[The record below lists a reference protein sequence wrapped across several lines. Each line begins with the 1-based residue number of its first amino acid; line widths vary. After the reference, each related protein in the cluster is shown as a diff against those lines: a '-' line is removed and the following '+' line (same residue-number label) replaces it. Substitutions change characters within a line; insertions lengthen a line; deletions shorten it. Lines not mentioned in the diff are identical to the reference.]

1 MKRRIFAA
9 VLSAAMILSLAAC
22 GGGGSSSSNPGSS
35 SSGVSSS
42 QPDASNPDA
51 SIPDA
56 SIPDGSNPDGSN
68 PDGSAP
74 DASTPDAA
82 TPDGSASGS
91 AGGSASSSEG
101 AGSSSS
107 SGDSSK
113 PGSPVI
119 TLNKTSVKLTKAGAT
134 FNLRYTIEPKTDAK
148 VTFTSSDEKVATVN
162 SKGVI
167 TAVAPGKADIT
178 AKCDGAESVT
188 ASVECSWKEE
198 NSSSGSNT
206 GSTVVKLNSSS
217 ITLSA
222 AGETYQ
228 LTATVE
234 PKSSQKLEFYSS
246 NPKVATV
253 SADGLITAVAPGK
266 VTITVNC
273 GGASAIA
280 SVNCSW
286 TETATPPAKNVDLS
300 AFYSTITG
308 KYEFGFLELADSSIL
323 DNVYPG
329 LSGIS
334 AEQMLVYVCMI
345 SMNNG
350 EFGLV
355 QVKDSKDVDAVKAA
369 FQARIDY
376 MVGDGNGPGGAQ
388 YPMAMDQWE
397 NNSRIVSNGNYVMM
411 IVHENCDD
419 IVNEFNALF

>member
-1 MKRRIFAA
+1 
-9 VLSAAMILSLAAC
+9 
-22 GGGGSSSSNPGSS
+22 
-35 SSGVSSS
+35 
-42 QPDASNPDA
+42 
-51 SIPDA
+51 
-56 SIPDGSNPDGSN
+56 
-68 PDGSAP
+68 
-74 DASTPDAA
+74 
-82 TPDGSASGS
+82 
-91 AGGSASSSEG
+91 
-101 AGSSSS
+101 
-107 SGDSSK
+107 
-113 PGSPVI
+113 
-119 TLNKTSVKLTKAGAT
+119 VKLTKAGAT

-253 SADGLITAVAPGK
+253 SSDGLITAVAPGK

-286 TETATPPAKNVDLS
+286 SETATPPAKNVDLS

-308 KYEFGFLELADSSIL
+308 KYEFGFLELADDTIL
-323 DNVYPG
+323 GQLYSGMSGVGLEQNQVYYC
-329 LSGIS
+329 
-334 AEQMLVYVCMI
+334 AV

-350 EFGLV
+350 EIAMV
-355 QVKDSKDVDAVKAA
+355 QVKDSKDVDTVKAA

-397 NNSRIVSNGNYVMM
+397 NNSRIVANGNYVMM
-411 IVHENCDD
+411 VVHENCDD
-419 IVNEFNALF
+419 IVKEFKALF

>member
-22 GGGGSSSSNPGSS
+22 GGGGGSSSSNPGSS

-82 TPDGSASGS
+82 TPDGSVSGS

-113 PGSPVI
+113 PGDVTL
-119 TLNKTSVKLTKAGAT
+119 TLNKNKVTLNKAGAT

-167 TAVAPGKADIT
+167 TAVAPGKAGIT
-178 AKCDGAESVT
+178 AKCDGAESVLV
-188 ASVECSWKEE
+188 SVECDWKEE
-198 NSSSGSNT
+198 T
-206 GSTVVKLNSSS
+206 AAK
-217 ITLSA
+217 ITPKPASVTLTT
-222 AGETYQ
+222 AGA
-228 LTATVE
+228 TARITCTVE
-234 PKSSQKLEFYSS
+234 PKSSQKLSYSS
-246 NPKVATV
+246 DNTQVAIVSNDGTV
-253 SADGLITAVAPGK
+253 TGVAPGSA
-266 VTITVNC
+266 VITITC
-273 GGASAIA
+273 GDATAT
-280 SVNCSW
+280 VPVTCSW
-286 TETATPPAKNVDLS
+286 TASGAGSKPAKNVDLS

-308 KYEFGFLELADSSIL
+308 KYEFGFLELADSGLL
-323 DNVYPG
+323 DQYYAG
-329 LSGIS
+329 LTGVS
-334 AEQMLVYVCMI
+334 AEQMLVYVCMM

-419 IVNEFNALF
+419 IVKEFNALF